1 MSAAAPEADPAD
13 DDDEAAIARV
23 LAGDTAA
30 FRVLVERYGASV
42 LRLVRGLTSAAGPW
56 TSPAAHEDVA
66 QDSFVSAFQALGTF
80 DPRRGRFG
88 SWLLTIAKN
97 NCINAQKKGTPL
109 LFADPP
115 EVAAPTTPDDDL
127 ARADT
132 RRRLDAALE
141 ELPED
146 LRTCFVLVEIVGL
159 PTGAMADMDRV
170 SVGTIRSRLSRAKAR
185 LRAALSPLRGKDP

>member
-1 MSAAAPEADPAD
+1 MSAAALEADPA
-13 DDDEAAIARV
+13 DDEAAIARV

-30 FRVLVERYGASV
+30 FRILVERHGASV
-42 LRLVRGLTSAAGPW
+42 LRLVRGLGPAGHW
-56 TSPAAHEDVA
+56 ASPAAHEDVA
-66 QDSFVSAFQALGTF
+66 QDAFVSAFQALGTF

-97 NCINAQKKGTPL
+97 KCINAQKKRAPL
-109 LFADPP
+109 LLADPP
-115 EVAAPTTPDDDL
+115 ELAAPTTPDDDL

-141 ELPED
+141 ELPSD
-146 LRTCFVLVEIVGL
+146 LRTCFVLAEIVGL
-159 PTGAMADMDRV
+159 PAGAIADMDGV

-185 LRAALSPLRGKDP
+185 LRAALSPLRGKDV